1 MSLRGLHRGSLACR
15 LISQGA
21 DTNVVRRAHVQVSL
35 STERPIATLEQ
46 FAAFSLVN
54 IPRPSVAFL
63 AVCFFV

>member
-1 MSLRGLHRGSLACR
+1 MSLRGLRLGLLASR

-21 DTNVVRRAHVQVSL
+21 GTNVVRRAHVQVSL
-35 STERPIATLEQ
+35 ATERPNASLEQ
-46 FAAFSLVN
+46 FPAICLVN